1 MIKNKLRQELDYI
14 SSDTMFFD
22 TIRILDKI
30 NSSLEL
36 MKAMNERKSKRNENI
51 LFQSVIQEL
60 LDRRLLI
67 EDYVEKNKILELTQE
82 NKLYRGITISP
93 KSFELIDELCK
104 DEFNMI
110 EKLNKDLNKQYYQN
124 WKKYYNAKLPSLEQN
139 NNQEEVKMFESVF
152 DQYFKYK
159 KMESKSIIDENAL
172 KDEDAHNVRSFILYI
187 SIQEIA
193 RQVSLFNKDLGY
205 MLLKVFK
212 KYFEENEKVWL
223 GLVNKCKTVI
233 DILKADRDI
242 LMKSHDL
249 PPNLDKFLENN
260 EVTEENLMKHKQ
272 MIKELIGRV
281 HEEEDKSVI
290 SELEK
295 KHIDDEVRSW
305 IYDWDR
311 IRISHKLKQRI
322 DQLEPSKLLQTH
334 MMNDDHKSIQ
344 K

>member
-249 PPNLDKFLENN
+249 CSFPNTAPRRGRGLKNFVDSKNPAPP
-260 EVTEENLMKHKQ
+260 T
-272 MIKELIGRV
+272 
-281 HEEEDKSVI
+281 
-290 SELEK
+290 
-295 KHIDDEVRSW
+295 
-305 IYDWDR
+305 
-311 IRISHKLKQRI
+311 
-322 DQLEPSKLLQTH
+322 LLL
-334 MMNDDHKSIQ
+334 NSQ
-344 K
+344 KTVK